1 MDASEF
7 IPMVVEA
14 GAVSRKGDEKNM
26 KRKLIAGLII
36 AVGLVVVTFTLCPE
50 VMHQDCYCYPA
61 PSKDIWVCNNY
72 QATKAHIERNIQ
84 AGAYEYI
91 GARTAGIA
99 HTTEDYVLIY
109 FQIDPQAKYSAFY
122 PDCVDQPCFRI
133 YIPSLGATGW
143 IGGQEGLEREDITI
157 TTYEKLWQ
165 APPFEPIAC
174 DQPTPNFPSG
184 CALLLHYDKDN
195 DGKLNDSE
203 VGDSHHDFL
212 SANITN
218 EEYEFI
224 YRLYNLPLAYN
235 YRGSIN
241 ALCPKCLV
249 APTPRATPSPASISD
264 FEIKY
269 PIIAFFESGHI
280 VSLYED
286 GTAYTRIPDEGTFY
300 GEWVEEEKTS
310 LKIKYR
316 TGDMTWSRTVHFALF
331 SNYDAI
337 FDPEGGNI
345 LGYWREIR

>member
-1 MDASEF
+1 
-7 IPMVVEA
+7 
-14 GAVSRKGDEKNM
+14 M
-26 KRKLIAGLII
+26 KIKLIGGLII
-36 AVGLVVVTFTLCPE
+36 AVAFVLVVTFAVWPGVE
-50 VMHQDCYCYPA
+50 HQDCYRY
-61 PSKDIWVCNNY
+61 SYKDTLVCNNY
-72 QATKAHIERNIQ
+72 HATKAHIERNIQ

-91 GARTAGIA
+91 GARMAGIA

-143 IGGQEGLEREDITI
+143 IGRQEGLEREGITI

-195 DGKLNDSE
+195 DGKLNDRE

-241 ALCPKCLV
+241 ALCPMCLV

-264 FEIKY
+264 FEIN
-269 PIIAFFESGHI
+269 
-280 VSLYED
+280 L
-286 GTAYTRIPDEGTFY
+286 T
-300 GEWVEEEKTS
+300 
-310 LKIKYR
+310 L
-316 TGDMTWSRTVHFALF
+316 
-331 SNYDAI
+331 SNYLKNRK
-337 FDPEGGNI
+337 FK
-345 LGYWREIR
+345 